1 LALERPAVRAFCE
14 TQEPIS
20 YDGEFCTLRDAVVEL
35 PPLDGVPPTLW
46 LAGGGPKV
54 LEAIG
59 RGADGW
65 LYTRGGTLG
74 RPEVIADRL
83 RTLLRA
89 RFPELAQLAG

>member
-1 LALERPAVRAFCE
+1 MARRRLCRADKDRKERPWKQNGSWPC
-14 TQEPIS
+14 
-20 YDGEFCTLRDAVVEL
+20 
-35 PPLDGVPPTLW
+35 GVPPTLW

-54 LEAIG
+54 REAIG

-89 RFPELAQLAG
+89 RFPELAQLAR